1 MVSNSKKSKKAP
13 APPVDEEPPSSS
25 DDDDVVAPPPPPID
39 ADADAEKGAEEEE
52 EEEEQAG
59 EDGENGDEGAEEPS
73 ESAEQRE
80 RNARKRRRV
89 VARRKGYRQLAT
101 KGGYST
107 TALSMDASRDVAQNM
122 VSIKETIRAC
132 KWAPALPDSAAYSTF
147 EEYAERLKLSQEPL
161 PQGPAAVYRA
171 SGEVF
176 LRKVMN
182 ECMQR
187 TFDAG
192 KTRVSINTVAS
203 VLRPLQPILN
213 HEFAAPIGLVRHAQT
228 TLVGGEGKESPAL
241 GTLEHDDAQMS
252 KERKSIAPKQVELFK
267 AVQKA
272 MLEQKKEK
280 ERKKAAPAGGP
291 EPTIGK
297 GKKKRTA
304 AA

>member
-25 DDDDVVAPPPPPID
+25 ADDDVVAPPPPPID
-39 ADADAEKGAEEEE
+39 ADADAEKGAEE

-132 KWAPALPDSAAYSTF
+132 KWAPALPDSAA
-147 EEYAERLKLSQEPL
+147 
-161 PQGPAAVYRA
+161 
-171 SGEVF
+171 
-176 LRKVMN
+176 
-182 ECMQR
+182 
-187 TFDAG
+187 
-192 KTRVSINTVAS
+192 
-203 VLRPLQPILN
+203 
-213 HEFAAPIGLVRHAQT
+213 
-228 TLVGGEGKESPAL
+228 
-241 GTLEHDDAQMS
+241 
-252 KERKSIAPKQVELFK
+252 
-267 AVQKA
+267 
-272 MLEQKKEK
+272 
-280 ERKKAAPAGGP
+280 
-291 EPTIGK
+291 
-297 GKKKRTA
+297 
-304 AA
+304 